1 MLVLEPFQKTSINP
15 GDGDTARGADP
26 SGPRPSEIGVDHD
39 PPPNHPP
46 VKPAY
51 QRLRSPPSQNA
62 SILPGPAETTLGSE
76 IRAEAG
82 GPAALMSAEVVPH
95 PPFRKPRLHR
105 CVFVPRQRMLMS
117 PAWSE
122 TAWGAPAR

>member
-1 MLVLEPFQKTSINP
+1 MLLSEPFQKTSINP
-15 GDGDTARGADP
+15 GAGDTARGADP
-26 SGPRPSEIGVDHD
+26 SGPSPSEIGEDHD

-46 VKPAY
+46 VKAGH

-62 SILPGPAETTLGSE
+62 SIRQVPAATTLGAE

-95 PPFRKPRLHR
+95 DPFRKPRLHR
-105 CVFVPRQRMLMS
+105 CVFVPRQRMF
-117 PAWSE
+117 
-122 TAWGAPAR
+122 